1 MKALM
6 VDGSGTRLD
15 ANLPN
20 PIPSVGEAVIRTI
33 KAAVSGID
41 GELSR
46 GMMGFRGVPGH
57 QFVGTVESVHNG
69 GNDKLIGKRV
79 VGSII
84 CSCGQCDLCQGG
96 LSAHCRQRTIL
107 GMKGRNGCLAE
118 RFTLP
123 VKNLAVVPEV
133 IDNDHAVFAVE
144 LAAAIHTA
152 QQLTIVNKP
161 YITVLGDGSLG
172 LLMVQVMSKLNA
184 SVRLVGQQPEKF
196 AICEKWGIKH
206 RHANDVGR
214 RADQDIV
221 VDCTGLDEGLALAMQ
236 LVRPRG
242 KIVMKSLHRP
252 VASSTP
258 TIDLSPIVLNEIE
271 LIGSFAGP
279 IGEALAVLQRRE
291 VDVVSLI
298 SKRMP
303 LSDGTAI
310 LKAATQPGV
319 IKVLVDC

>member
-1 MKALM
+1 MKALL

-15 ANLPN
+15 ANSAN
-20 PIPSVGEAVIRTI
+20 PAPSEGEAVVRTI
-33 KAAVSGID
+33 KAAISSID
-41 GELSR
+41 GELSH
-46 GMMGFRGVPGH
+46 GMLGFRGIPGH
-57 QFVGTVESVHNG
+57 QFVGTVESIFGG
-69 GNDKLIGKRV
+69 GNDKVIGKRV

-84 CSCGQCDLCQGG
+84 CSCGKCDLCQGG

-107 GMKGRNGCLAE
+107 GMQGRNGCLAE

-123 VKNLAVVPEV
+123 LKNLAIVPDT

-144 LAAAIHTA
+144 LASAIHAA

-184 SVRLVGQQPEKF
+184 SVRLVGQQPDKL

-206 RHANDVGR
+206 RLASDVGR

-221 VDCTGLDEGLALAMQ
+221 VDCTGTSDGLALATQ

-242 KIVMKSLHRP
+242 KIVMKSLRSP
-252 VASSTP
+252 DTTAKSSV
-258 TIDLSPIVLNEIE
+258 DLSSLVLNEIE

-298 SKRMP
+298 SKRVN
-303 LSDGTAI
+303 LSDGPNI
-310 LKAATQPGV
+310 LKAAAQPGIV
-319 IKVLVDC
+319 KVLVDC